1 MEDKPQRVTRKGFPF
16 AMAIVASG
24 LVAAGAGSAGAQ
36 APAGKKITC
45 RVQLT
50 ALRFPSAK
58 KPGVDYGM
66 VSCPGPF
73 GKGVQYDTFT
83 FEPRTRTTGLATLTF
98 KAYFDTGTVSG
109 VWHASYGPSGKFN
122 KFVQKI
128 RWNSGTGA
136 FTHVRGSGKGIGFQT
151 GNHSIATQTITVT
164 GS

>member
-1 MEDKPQRVTRKGFPF
+1 MHGKGLAIAVAIAAS
-16 AMAIVASG
+16 AMLAT
-24 LVAAGAGSAGAQ
+24 GAGLAGAQ

-50 ALRFPSAK
+50 ALRFPTAT

-66 VSCPGPF
+66 LSCPKPF

-83 FEPRTRTTGLATLTF
+83 FKPRTPTTGFATLKF
-98 KAYFDTGTVSG
+98 KAYFDDGTVSG

-128 RWNSGTGA
+128 RWTSGTAA
-136 FTHVRGSGKGIGFQT
+136 FAQVRGSGMGVGFQT
-151 GNHSIATQTITVT
+151 GHHSVATQTITVT